1 MTTNV
6 REKVTSTTQFWN
18 DVPLSPQDEA
28 QFDRVENVA
37 LPIAERR
44 RALHSMVTSVDSVAR
59 CVAMDLFTRAS
70 ADLRHGNQPLV
81 EDGELEAAMRDA
93 AVRELLAPPYLRR
106 DAHAT
111 IPRGANHASAFAV
124 VSKDARSED
133 AVALARALSAN
144 ADPQVLLEAVK
155 AAEPVLRGEPVAEPE
170 LLVALRAL
178 WARTDLPEDVRTGAI
193 SAVGGADDNVVLT
206 QLMEALRQADLAVS
220 AAAAR
225 ALLERD
231 RGEYRAVVALVAD
244 AWRLPDLPPLDVDE
258 VHQLIADD

>member
-1 MTTNV
+1 MTA
-6 REKVTSTTQFWN
+6 TTQFWN
-18 DVPLSPQDEA
+18 DVPLSHQDEA
-28 QFDRVENVA
+28 LYRLVADVA
-37 LPIAERR
+37 LPVAERR
-44 RALHSMVTSVDSVAR
+44 RALHSMIASPDPVAR

-70 ADLRHGNQPLV
+70 ANLRHGNQPLV
-81 EDGELEAAMRDA
+81 EDDDLEAAVRDA
-93 AVRELLAPPYLRR
+93 AVGELLAPPYLRR
-106 DAHAT
+106 DVHAT
-111 IPRGANHASAFAV
+111 IHRGANHASALAV
-124 VSKDARSED
+124 VSNDARSGD
-133 AVALARALSAN
+133 ATALAHALVAN
-144 ADPQVLLEAVK
+144 DDPQVLLEAVK

-231 RGEYRAVVALVAD
+231 REEYRAVVAPVAD

-258 VHQLIADD
+258 VHQLLADD